1 MCLTLCCV
9 SCRFDGDR
17 CVLNLG
23 LDPVK
28 KMKVGRHG
36 APGLRL
42 LPLSDYNIPS
52 VYLINLKYIVL
63 SDSGP
68 LSLRHVEVY
77 PYLYRGKGTNVER
90 LGYLRVRI
98 RVSHSRRILDGR
110 MDKCGSVRRSKH
122 TS

>member
-9 SCRFDGDR
+9 SCRFDGDS
-17 CVLNLG
+17 CVLDLG
-23 LDPVK
+23 CDPVK

-36 APGLRL
+36 APVLRL
-42 LPLSDYNIPS
+42 LPLSDYNISS
-52 VYLINLKYIVL
+52 VYIIDFEIYSI

-68 LSLRHVEVY
+68 LSLRHVEVD

-98 RVSHSRRILDGR
+98 RVSHSRRILDRR